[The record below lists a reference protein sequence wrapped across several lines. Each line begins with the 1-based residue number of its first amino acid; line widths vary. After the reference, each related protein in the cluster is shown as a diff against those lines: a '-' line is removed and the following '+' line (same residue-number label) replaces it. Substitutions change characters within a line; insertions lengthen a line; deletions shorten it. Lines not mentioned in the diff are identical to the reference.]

1 MNPYTKGLPNEVEMN
16 WEKRYLDF
24 FGLFL
29 KHKDKIRRVTLWGVT
44 DKQSWK
50 NDFPVK
56 GRTDYPLLFDRND
69 QEKPVVQKLIKLAE
83 KN

>member
-1 MNPYTKGLPNEVEMN
+1 MNPYTKGLPKEVEMK
-16 WEKRYLDF
+16 WESRYLDF

-29 KHKDKIRRVTLWGVT
+29 QHKNKIRRVTLWGVT

-56 GRTDYPLLFDRND
+56 GRTDYPLLFDRKD
-69 QEKPVVQKLIKLAE
+69 QEKPVVQKIIKLAE

>member
-1 MNPYTKGLPNEVEMN
+1 M
-16 WEKRYLDF
+16 
-24 FGLFL
+24 
-29 KHKDKIRRVTLWGVT
+29 GVT

-56 GRTDYPLLFDRND
+56 GRTDYPLLFDRKD
-69 QEKPVVQKLIKLAE
+69 QEKPIVQKIIKLAE